1 MDVEFFIHGVP
12 KGESFWG
19 KSEEK
24 NFLGQFYDGKT
35 DVEKMYIYSR
45 SLNGANFVYYTY
57 LVSNTI
63 DVNGCLLLRL
73 YCDVSNIVF
82 GIS

>member
-35 DVEKMYIYSR
+35 DVKGTER
-45 SLNGANFVYYTY
+45 SVYKT
-57 LVSNTI
+57 LCPKI
-63 DVNGCLLLRL
+63 G
-73 YCDVSNIVF
+73 
-82 GIS
+82 

>member
-24 NFLGQFYDGKT
+24 NFLGQFYDGK
-35 DVEKMYIYSR
+35 KR
-45 SLNGANFVYYTY
+45 FLNFDSFA
-57 LVSNTI
+57 I
-63 DVNGCLLLRL
+63 AAAE
-73 YCDVSNIVF
+73 
-82 GIS
+82 

>member
-24 NFLGQFYDGKT
+24 NFF
-35 DVEKMYIYSR
+35 R
-45 SLNGANFVYYTY
+45 SVL
-57 LVSNTI
+57 
-63 DVNGCLLLRL
+63 
-73 YCDVSNIVF
+73 
-82 GIS
+82 